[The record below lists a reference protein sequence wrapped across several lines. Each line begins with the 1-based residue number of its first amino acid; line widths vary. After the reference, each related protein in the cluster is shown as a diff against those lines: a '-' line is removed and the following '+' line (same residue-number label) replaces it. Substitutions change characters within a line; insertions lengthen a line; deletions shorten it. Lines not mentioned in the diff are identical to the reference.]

1 MQRAQAGSSQQF
13 TIKKK
18 VSWFGFWFVVNV
30 CVVNRKISRNR
41 LIPKQQQKR
50 EEKHTC
56 MNLIFQPS
64 KAIDSDDDTPV
75 LEGKQAQKIA
85 ITFLLPF
92 FCAVYFVVSRR
103 LSPPQHRGVFRENIK
118 NGNFSLV
125 SLCVVFLTLAYYIC
139 FH

>member
-1 MQRAQAGSSQQF
+1 MQRARTGSSQQF

-18 VSWFGFWFVVNV
+18 VSWFGFWFAGNV
-30 CVVNRKISRNR
+30 CVVNRKNIKK
-41 LIPKQQQKR
+41 PFDTKAAAEKR

-56 MNLIFQPS
+56 TNLIFQPS

-92 FCAVYFVVSRR
+92 FSLRCVFCCVSSSL
-103 LSPPQHRGVFRENIK
+103 LSIEEFFEKTLKMEI
-118 NGNFSLV
+118 LLL
-125 SLCVVFLTLAYYIC
+125 SLCVSFS
-139 FH
+139 